1 MHFGFYAA
9 SAVVSAPASP
19 QGTAQISLYI
29 DRIVTSNCSGA
40 RWFPGLC
47 IFTRV
52 WGVLELIQWINSA
65 PDGRSP
71 GGDHRIGVS
80 GGNRLVAFA
89 LVIRPVCGDA
99 ADVLIRRDLVQE
111 FGQHGSITNV
121 AAGDFD
127 RPHFKRYLID
137 TNVYLTPNAVFGA
150 AVLACVPL
158 AFTFGIDAC
167 AVHCPAVET

>member
-29 DRIVTSNCSGA
+29 DRIVTSNCSSARRFPELSIFA
-40 RWFPGLC
+40 RW
-47 IFTRV
+47 
-52 WGVLELIQWINSA
+52 
-65 PDGRSP
+65 
-71 GGDHRIGVS
+71 DHRIGVS

-89 LVIRPVCGDA
+89 RVIRPVCGDA

-111 FGQHGSITNV
+111 FGQHGSITNG

-137 TNVYLTPNAVFGA
+137 TNVYLTPNAAFGA

-158 AFTFGIDAC
+158 AFTFGLDAC